1 MLMHIVIRIQY
12 FLFNARVNCN
22 RRIKYIRNILGTGL
36 LQDSE
41 RRTMRLE

>member
-1 MLMHIVIRIQY
+1 MLLHIVIRIWC
-12 FLFNARVNCN
+12 FLLNARVNCN

-36 LQDSE
+36 LQDSD